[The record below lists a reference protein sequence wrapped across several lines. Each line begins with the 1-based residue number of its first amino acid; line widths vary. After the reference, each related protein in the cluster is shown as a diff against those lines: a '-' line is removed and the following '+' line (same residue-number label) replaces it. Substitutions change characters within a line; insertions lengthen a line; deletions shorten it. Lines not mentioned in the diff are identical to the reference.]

1 MQSPNESVV
10 NEKLKPHILG
20 LILRQTGYTEE
31 EARLQLEKY
40 KYNYLEL
47 LKDYM
52 GVEKKEEKVCATANQ
67 ERYRL
72 IRVAMDDKEEKYRQ
86 KKKQEKLIANYQE
99 AMNVNKQVS
108 KN

>member
-1 MQSPNESVV
+1 MQSNECAV
-10 NEKLKPHILG
+10 NEKLKPHVLS
-20 LILRQTGYTEE
+20 LVLRQTNYTEE
-31 EARLQLEKY
+31 EAKIQLEKY
-40 KYNYLEL
+40 NYNYLEL

-72 IRVAMDDKEEKYRQ
+72 IREAMDDKEEKYRE
-86 KKKQEKLIANYQE
+86 KKKREELIKRYQE
-99 AMNVNKQVS
+99 AMNVNKKVS

>member
-1 MQSPNESVV
+1 MQSNECAV
-10 NEKLKPHILG
+10 NEKLKPHVLS
-20 LILRQTGYTEE
+20 LVLRQTNYTEE
-31 EARLQLEKY
+31 EAKIQLEKY
-40 KYNYLEL
+40 NYNYLEL

-72 IRVAMDDKEEKYRQ
+72 IREAMDDKEEKYRE
-86 KKKQEKLIANYQE
+86 KKKREELLKRYQE
-99 AMNVNKQVS
+99 AMNVNRKVS